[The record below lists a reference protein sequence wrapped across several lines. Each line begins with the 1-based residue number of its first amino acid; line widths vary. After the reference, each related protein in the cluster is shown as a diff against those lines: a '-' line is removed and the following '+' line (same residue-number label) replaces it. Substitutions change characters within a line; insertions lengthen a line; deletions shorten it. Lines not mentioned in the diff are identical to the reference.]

1 MMPSYIVSIARANKR
16 LHCIVIFNYNKY
28 YVNHLEWQMGTYK
41 DGADIIPKTIIGL
54 TKEGSAQVIGGELW
68 LNGNKTGKSIA
79 SLSQNIWRNLT
90 NKEIIKTESDFQFF
104 MEPGRCVYLSL
115 IAVGY
120 SHLEANISTNQLCFI
135 SKST

>member
-1 MMPSYIVSIARANKR
+1 MMPSYIVSIERANKR

-28 YVNHLEWQMGTYK
+28 YVNHFRMANGHLQRRRRYNSK
-41 DGADIIPKTIIGL
+41 NYHR

-90 NKEIIKTESDFQFF
+90 NKEIIKTESDFQFL

>member
-1 MMPSYIVSIARANKR
+1 MLTI
-16 LHCIVIFNYNKY
+16 
-28 YVNHLEWQMGTYK
+28 LEWQMGTYK

-104 MEPGRCVYLSL
+104 MEPGRCVSLSL